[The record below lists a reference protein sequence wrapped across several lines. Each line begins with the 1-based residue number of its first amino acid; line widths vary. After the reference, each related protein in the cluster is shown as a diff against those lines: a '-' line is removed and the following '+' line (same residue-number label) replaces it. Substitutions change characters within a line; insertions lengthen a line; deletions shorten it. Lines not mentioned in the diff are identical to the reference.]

1 MAVRE
6 PWLSGDDSGMV
17 GIRGDVLAHQRTVM
31 SKQGIG
37 KSRQMD
43 GWPELASQ
51 VLGKGVGAASL
62 LKHS

>member
-1 MAVRE
+1 
-6 PWLSGDDSGMV
+6 MV